1 MYSPTYLQHTQFLS
15 QNHLVKISK
24 IIMVKKLNLNLLSYK
39 TLIQNQIFGDQHAKF
54 RKKHLQI
61 FGENFPH
68 VKNDKNCN
76 TEI

>member
-1 MYSPTYLQHTQFLS
+1 
-15 QNHLVKISK
+15 
-24 IIMVKKLNLNLLSYK
+24 MVKKLNLNLLSYK